1 MANVQSLRLKFFGI
15 FLLLVVMV
23 TGGLSLTYYML
34 TKREKRLEFHQ
45 QINTAFDIILQELRR
60 NITVSSKKLEAFS
73 ADTPILS
80 FATSQYMQDPAQ
92 LDSVEFLTGYL
103 KNAFEQVQLF
113 GENTVFSRVSIYGAD
128 GRLLAF
134 SQTDGVSPHH
144 GGVFMKN
151 SAGKDAFFPIDQQ
164 TSFGWLLSNDR
175 QALERP
181 LPEGV
186 APVLVPPLPAS
197 PTMNVFYEAEHFGIR
212 MMSPVKHREQMTGM
226 LVADIIYTRQTAKWY
241 AVMTRAEINLFID
254 GQWFLGT
261 LEAFPLAAEA
271 VEQMVSCKEAMS
283 VPQEMPFYPVSFR
296 QQDYYQGGCAFDAAD
311 GMRGLLTIAVSRQ
324 PERQALTKLFITV
337 LIVSLIALFVSTL
350 LALWLSRYIVSVILC
365 IEQVVRAL
373 AEGDLRNAALPY
385 GQDELGRLVMQVN
398 RMIEELRVIVSCV
411 QRAELEVTSAAEEL
425 AARIK
430 CQGAIMIQQ
439 VESADY
445 VVNAVE
451 AISSVTVALGDTM
464 RQVSATA
471 QETAEFANQG
481 QTNLARMEEVLQHIG
496 QASSSISEKLEIV
509 SVKADSITSVVTT
522 ITSVADQTNLLSL
535 NAAIEAEKA
544 GESGRGFAVVAREI
558 RRLADQTAVATLDIE
573 EMVKAMQVAVSG
585 SVGEIDRFI
594 SDVRQGA
601 EDVSNIGTQLSRIIE
616 QVQRLLPNFA
626 DISVV
631 MGHQADNAQQIHEVI
646 LVLSA
651 QMRETME
658 SLNAAFEVITRLN
671 DAANVLQNEIS
682 RFKV

>member
-1 MANVQSLRLKFFGI
+1 MANTQSLRLKFFGI
-15 FLLLVVMV
+15 FLLLVIMV
-23 TGGLSLTYYML
+23 TGGLSLTYYTL

-60 NITVSSKKLEAFS
+60 NITVSSKKLDVFS

-80 FATSQYMQDPAQ
+80 LATSQYMQEPAQ
-92 LDSVEFLTGYL
+92 LGSVEFLTSYL
-103 KNAFEQVQLF
+103 KNTVEQVQLF
-113 GENTVFSRVSIYGAD
+113 GENSVFSRVSIYGAD

-144 GGVFMKN
+144 GGAFIKN
-151 SAGKDAFFPIDQQ
+151 SAGKDLFFPINQQ

-175 QALERP
+175 QALEQP
-181 LPEGV
+181 LPEGI
-186 APVLVPPLPAS
+186 APLLALPLPAS
-197 PTMNVFYEAEHFGIR
+197 PTMHVFYEVERFGVR
-212 MMSPVKHREQMTGM
+212 MMVPVRHREQMTGM
-226 LVADIIYTRQTAKWY
+226 LVADIVYTEQIAEWY
-241 AVMTRAEINLFID
+241 AVMTKSEINLFID
-254 GQWFLGT
+254 GQWFLGSFD
-261 LEAFPLAAEA
+261 AFPLAAEA
-271 VEQMVSCKEAMS
+271 VEQVVSCKEVMS
-283 VPQEMPFYPVSFR
+283 APQEMPFYSVSFS
-296 QQDYYQGGCAFDAAD
+296 QQDYYQGGCAFDTAS
-311 GMRGLLTIAVSRQ
+311 GMRGMLTIAVSRQ
-324 PERQALTKLFITV
+324 PERQALMKLFLTV
-337 LIVSLIALFVSTL
+337 VIVSLIALLVSTL
-350 LALWLSRYIVSVILC
+350 LALWLSRYIVSVILR

-373 AEGDLRNAALPY
+373 AEGDLRNAAMPH

-411 QRAELEVTSAAEEL
+411 QRAEQQVTSAAEEL

-464 RQVSATA
+464 RQVSVTA

-481 QTNLARMEEVLQHIG
+481 QTDLARMEEVLQHIG
-496 QASSSISEKLEIV
+496 QASSSISEKLAIV
-509 SVKADSITSVVTT
+509 SVKAESITSVVTT

-573 EMVKAMQVAVSG
+573 EMVKAMQVAVSE

-601 EDVSNIGTQLSRIIE
+601 GDVSNIGVQLSRIIE

-631 MGHQADNAQQIHEVI
+631 MGHQSDNAQQIHEVI
-646 LVLSA
+646 LALSD

-658 SLNAAFEVITRLN
+658 SLNAAFDVITRLS
-671 DAANVLQNEIS
+671 DAASVLQNEVS